1 MKTIVTMIT
10 LALLGVGGVGQLFAQ
25 VALSGGAPEVVPIS
39 PVKVKKTFR
48 YSARFICVNPSPF
61 LASGAYQTDIGIH
74 NPQEDAV
81 SFDKKALV
89 TQTEDVEIGPI
100 SSQVHVSLAPDA
112 GIHIDCGHIVTEF
125 FLNVPGAS
133 VITGY
138 VVITSPQ
145 ELDVTAAYTAV
156 FVSSPG
162 T

>member
-1 MKTIVTMIT
+1 MKTLLAMIT
-10 LALLGVGGVGQLFAQ
+10 LIIISVGQVSAQ
-25 VALSGGAPEVVPIS
+25 QISAGAPSVVPIS
-39 PVKVKKTFR
+39 PTKVKKVFK

-74 NPQEDAV
+74 NPQDNNV

-100 SSQVHVSLAPDA
+100 SLPVHVSLSPDA

-125 FLNVPGAS
+125 FLNIPSAN
-133 VITGY
+133 VITGF
-138 VVITSPQ
+138 VVISSPQ

-156 FVSSPG
+156 FVSSG

>member
-1 MKTIVTMIT
+1 MKTLLAMIT
-10 LALLGVGGVGQLFAQ
+10 LIIISVGQVSAQ
-25 VALSGGAPEVVPIS
+25 QISAGAPSVVPIS
-39 PVKVKKTFR
+39 PTKVKKVFK

-74 NPQEDAV
+74 NPQDNIV

-100 SSQVHVSLAPDA
+100 SLPIHVSLVADA

-125 FLNVPGAS
+125 FLNVPPAN

-138 VVITSPQ
+138 VVITSPR

-156 FVSSPG
+156 FVSSG